1 MQAGFTMTGVQ
12 FVNIGSDVAMP
23 IQSIIPTGDDTS
35 DNVYMQTLDA
45 YGNGV
50 AMYNWIDYAG
60 DSGDEKA
67 WIDADTFEIVTDVA
81 IQPGQ
86 GLWVAGTSSSQ
97 GFQSSGKVGTSDVNV
112 ALKNGFT
119 AVVNPFPVAVNLQD
133 IVPTGDATSDN
144 VYMQTLDAY
153 GNGVAMYN
161 WIDYAGDS
169 GDQEAWIDADTF
181 EVVTD
186 VTFAPGQGIWVAGT
200 SETQGLRFPAP
211 EL

>member
-23 IQSIIPTGDDTS
+23 IQSIIPTGDD
-35 DNVYMQTLDA
+35 
-45 YGNGV
+45 
-50 AMYNWIDYAG
+50 
-60 DSGDEKA
+60 
-67 WIDADTFEIVTDVA
+67 
-81 IQPGQ
+81 
-86 GLWVAGTSSSQ
+86 
-97 GFQSSGKVGTSDVNV
+97 
-112 ALKNGFT
+112 
-119 AVVNPFPVAVNLQD
+119 
-133 IVPTGDATSDN
+133 TSDN

-200 SETQGLRFPAP
+200 SETQGWHLLFAGIPVIR
-211 EL
+211 